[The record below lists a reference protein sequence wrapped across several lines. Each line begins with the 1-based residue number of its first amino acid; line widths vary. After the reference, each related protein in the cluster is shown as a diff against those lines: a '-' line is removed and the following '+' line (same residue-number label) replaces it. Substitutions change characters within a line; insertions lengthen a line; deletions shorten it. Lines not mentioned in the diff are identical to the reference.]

1 VPQDVKLPELAESV
15 VEGEVLKWLVAVG
28 DAVVVDQPIVEVMT
42 DKVTVELPSPLAG
55 VLAEIVA
62 PEGAVVPVGA
72 VLARVHVGG
81 GVAGAVAGAEPPGG
95 ANAPAPAPATPTAEP
110 GGRAATVTPPAVGG
124 GAAPPRATPTAG
136 GRERAA
142 SPLDG
147 EGDDA
152 DAADGV
158 AQGDEFSLFKASADD
173 DTALPTVRRR
183 AVGASDAG
191 ALAPRGGSAPASDA
205 PTALR
210 GAYGRVVAVPAARR
224 LARELGVPIEQV
236 LGSGP
241 AGRVRVDDVR
251 REAAHVAPAT
261 GGLPAAVRPVT
272 PKGYEERERR
282 VPLRGLR
289 RAITNQMVASHLHTV
304 RALHVDEADVTELVR
319 LRERLKPRAE
329 ARGVRLSY
337 LPLIM
342 KAVGQVLPAYPA
354 LASALDDVTQE
365 IVLRDYVNLGMAV
378 ATDAGLVVPVIRDV
392 DRKPLI
398 DVAEELQGLAA
409 KARDGKLAPDDV
421 RGGTFTITNIGSVGG
436 LFSFPI
442 INVPEAAILGVHAIR
457 KRPVVLPD
465 DTIAARPMLYLSLS
479 FDHRLVDG
487 ADAARFTNL
496 LIDLLQAPEAMLL
509 DA

>member
-1 VPQDVKLPELAESV
+1 V
-15 VEGEVLKWLVAVG
+15 
-28 DAVVVDQPIVEVMT
+28 
-42 DKVTVELPSPLAG
+42 
-55 VLAEIVA
+55 
-62 PEGAVVPVGA
+62 
-72 VLARVHVGG
+72 
-81 GVAGAVAGAEPPGG
+81 
-95 ANAPAPAPATPTAEP
+95 
-110 GGRAATVTPPAVGG
+110 
-124 GAAPPRATPTAG
+124 
-136 GRERAA
+136 
-142 SPLDG
+142 
-147 EGDDA
+147 
-152 DAADGV
+152 
-158 AQGDEFSLFKASADD
+158 
-173 DTALPTVRRR
+173 
-183 AVGASDAG
+183 
-191 ALAPRGGSAPASDA
+191 
-205 PTALR
+205 ALR

-251 REAAHVAPAT
+251 AQQGRVAPAA
-261 GGLPAAVRPVT
+261 GGLPSAVRPTT
-272 PKGYEERERR
+272 PKGYEDRERR
-282 VPLRGLR
+282 VPLRGVR
-289 RAITNQMVASHLHTV
+289 RAIAQQMVASHLHSV
-304 RALHVDEADVTELVR
+304 RTLHVDEADVTELVR

-342 KAVGQVLPAYPA
+342 KAVGQVLPSFPA
-354 LASALDDVTQE
+354 LASAYDEVTQE

-378 ATDAGLVVPVIRDV
+378 STDVGLVVPVVRDV

-409 KARDGKLAPDDV
+409 KAREGELAPDDV

-457 KRPVVLPD
+457 KRPVVLSD
-465 DTIAARPMLYLSLS
+465 DSIVPRPMLYLSLS

-487 ADAARFTNL
+487 VDAARFTNG
-496 LIDLLQAPEAMLL
+496 LIELLQEPEAMLL

>member
-1 VPQDVKLPELAESV
+1 VSHDVRLPELAESV

-28 DAVVVDQPIVEVMT
+28 DAVTVDQPIVEVMT

-55 VLAEIVA
+55 VVVEIVA

-72 VLARVHVGG
+72 VLVRIDVGG
-81 GVAGAVAGAEPPGG
+81 GVAAVSAGAEPTGV
-95 ANAPAPAPATPTAEP
+95 AHAPA
-110 GGRAATVTPPAVGG
+110 AAAATPPADSGEGTAPAGAATPGGVAGG
-124 GAAPPRATPTAG
+124 GASRRGGAAAPRAT
-136 GRERAA
+136 
-142 SPLDG
+142 
-147 EGDDA
+147 EGVSELE
-152 DAADGV
+152 DGV
-158 AQGDEFSLFKASADD
+158 AQGDEFSLFKASDAADGD
-173 DTALPTVRRR
+173 DLPIVRRR
-183 AVGASDAG
+183 AVGASGGG
-191 ALAPRGGSAPASDA
+191 ALATPVGSAPAPDA

-251 REAAHVAPAT
+251 RQATAVSPAA
-261 GGLPAAVRPVT
+261 GGLPAGVRPVT
-272 PKGYEERERR
+272 PKGYEDRERR

-289 RAITNQMVASHLHTV
+289 RAITNQMVASHLHSV
-304 RALHVDEADVTELVR
+304 RTLHVDEADVTELVR

-342 KAVGQVLPAYPA
+342 KAIGQVLPAYPA

-378 ATDAGLVVPVIRDV
+378 ATDAGLVVPVVRDV

-421 RGGTFTITNIGSVGG
+421 RGGTFTVTNIGSVGG

-487 ADAARFTNL
+487 ADAARFTNQ

>member
-1 VPQDVKLPELAESV
+1 VTEDFVLPELAESV
-15 VEGEVLKWLVAVG
+15 VEGEVVRWLVAVG
-28 DAVVVDQPIVEVMT
+28 DTVAVDQPLVEVMT
-42 DKVTVELPSPLAG
+42 DKVTVELPSPFAG
-55 VLAEIVA
+55 VVLEIVA
-62 PEGAVVPVGA
+62 REGDVVAVGGVLGRVGA
-72 VLARVHVGG
+72 AVP
-81 GVAGAVAGAEPPGG
+81 GAVAPGG
-95 ANAPAPAPATPTAEP
+95 ANAPGTAAPTRGVAAPDAPVPGAAAAESGGERSGDAGDDIEDDDRSLFRPSTDDASAVLPHVHRRGAGGVGAGAFAPVGATAPAPTPPTPTP
-110 GGRAATVTPPAVGG
+110 
-124 GAAPPRATPTAG
+124 
-136 GRERAA
+136 
-142 SPLDG
+142 
-147 EGDDA
+147 
-152 DAADGV
+152 
-158 AQGDEFSLFKASADD
+158 
-173 DTALPTVRRR
+173 
-183 AVGASDAG
+183 
-191 ALAPRGGSAPASDA
+191 
-205 PTALR
+205 LR
-210 GAYGRVVAVPAARR
+210 GAFGRVVAVPAARR

-241 AGRVRVDDVR
+241 SGRVRVEDVR
-251 REAAHVAPAT
+251 RQAAHVGPAT
-261 GGLPAAVRPVT
+261 AGGLPASVRPVT
-272 PKGYEERERR
+272 PKGYEDRERR

-289 RAITNQMVASHLHTV
+289 RAITHHMVASHLHSV
-304 RALHVDEADVTELVR
+304 RTLHVDEADVTELVR

-354 LASALDDVTQE
+354 LSSALDDVTQE
-365 IVLRDYVNLGMAV
+365 VVLRDYVNLGMAV
-378 ATDAGLVVPVIRDV
+378 ATDAGLVVPVVRDV

-409 KARDGKLAPDDV
+409 KARDGKLEPDDV

-465 DTIAARPMLYLSLS
+465 DTIVARPMLYLSVS

-487 ADAARFTNL
+487 ADAARFTNQ
-496 LIDLLQAPEAMLL
+496 LIDLLEAPEAMLL

>member
-1 VPQDVKLPELAESV
+1 MSQDVRLPELAESV
-15 VEGEVLKWLVAVG
+15 VEGEVLTWLVAVG

-55 VLAEIVA
+55 VVAEIVA
-62 PEGAVVPVGA
+62 PVGAVVPVGA
-72 VLARVHVGG
+72 VLVRIDVGG
-81 GVAGAVAGAEPPGG
+81 GVAAASAGAEPTGV
-95 ANAPAPAPATPTAEP
+95 ANAPAE
-110 GGRAATVTPPAVGG
+110 AAATPPADSGGGTTPAGAARPGGVAGG
-124 GAAPPRATPTAG
+124 GASRRGGAAAPHAT
-136 GRERAA
+136 
-142 SPLDG
+142 
-147 EGDDA
+147 EGVSEL
-152 DAADGV
+152 ADGI
-158 AQGDEFSLFKASADD
+158 AQGDEFSLFKASADAD
-173 DTALPTVRRR
+173 DAALPTVRRR
-183 AVGASDAG
+183 VVGASGGG
-191 ALAPRGGSAPASDA
+191 ALTTTAGSAPTPDA

-251 REAAHVAPAT
+251 RQAAHVAPAT

-272 PKGYEERERR
+272 PKGYEDRERR

-289 RAITNQMVASHLHTV
+289 RAITHQMLASHLHTV

-342 KAVGQVLPAYPA
+342 KAIGQVLPAYPA

-378 ATDAGLVVPVIRDV
+378 ATDAGLVVPVVRDV

-421 RGGTFTITNIGSVGG
+421 RGGTFTVTNIGTVGG

-465 DTIAARPMLYLSLS
+465 DVIAARPMLYLSLS

-487 ADAARFTNL
+487 ADAARFTNQ

>member
-1 VPQDVKLPELAESV
+1 VPKDFVLPELAESV
-15 VEGEVLKWLVAVG
+15 VEGEVVRWLVAEG
-28 DAVVVDQPIVEVMT
+28 DAVAADEPLVEVMT
-42 DKVTVELPSPLAG
+42 DKVTVELPAPFAG
-55 VLAEIVA
+55 VLSRIVA
-62 PEGAVVPVGA
+62 PEGAVLAVGA
-72 VLARVHVGG
+72 VLAQIETAGDAAESRPDGDAE
-81 GVAGAVAGAEPPGG
+81 VAGEDDDDRSLFRATSGGDAELPTLRRPAAGQRSQPPRRAAAAGAG
-95 ANAPAPAPATPTAEP
+95 PT
-110 GGRAATVTPPAVGG
+110 
-124 GAAPPRATPTAG
+124 GAAP
-136 GRERAA
+136 
-142 SPLDG
+142 
-147 EGDDA
+147 
-152 DAADGV
+152 
-158 AQGDEFSLFKASADD
+158 
-173 DTALPTVRRR
+173 
-183 AVGASDAG
+183 
-191 ALAPRGGSAPASDA
+191 
-205 PTALR
+205 ALR

-251 REAAHVAPAT
+251 AQQGRVAPAA
-261 GGLPAAVRPVT
+261 GGLPSAVRPTT
-272 PKGYEERERR
+272 PKGYEDRERR
-282 VPLRGLR
+282 VPLRGVR
-289 RAITNQMVASHLHTV
+289 RAIANQMVASHLHSV
-304 RALHVDEADVTELVR
+304 RTLHVDEADVTELVR

-342 KAVGQVLPAYPA
+342 KAIAQVLPAFPA
-354 LASALDDVTQE
+354 LASAFDEVTQE

-378 ATDAGLVVPVIRDV
+378 STDVGLVVPVVRDV

-409 KARDGKLAPDDV
+409 KARDGQLAPDDV
-421 RGGTFTITNIGSVGG
+421 RGGTFTVTNIGSVGG

-465 DTIAARPMLYLSLS
+465 DTIAARPMLYLSLA

-487 ADAARFTNL
+487 ADAARFTNA

>member
-1 VPQDVKLPELAESV
+1 VPEDVKLPELAESV
-15 VEGEVLKWLVAVG
+15 VEGEVLTWLLAVG
-28 DAVVVDQPIVEVMT
+28 DAVAVDQPLVEVMT
-42 DKVTVELPSPLAG
+42 DKVTVELPSPVAG
-55 VLAEIVA
+55 VLVEIVA
-62 PEGAVVPVGA
+62 AEGAVVAVGA
-72 VLARVHVGG
+72 VLARIDVGA
-81 GVAGAVAGAEPPGG
+81 GVAAARPEADAPDG
-95 ANAPAPAPATPTAEP
+95 ANASR
-110 GGRAATVTPPAVGG
+110 RAAATPPAGG
-124 GAAPPRATPTAG
+124 GATPPSAGLRAG
-136 GRERAA
+136 GGERAVA
-142 SPLDG
+142 RSSDAG
-147 EGDDA
+147 GDD
-152 DAADGV
+152 DEGGV
-158 AQGDEFSLFKASADD
+158 AQGDEFSLFRATADD
-173 DTALPTVRRR
+173 DAALPTIRRR
-183 AVGASDAG
+183 AVGAPVAG
-191 ALAPRGGSAPASDA
+191 ALAPSGGSAPATGA

-251 REAAHVAPAT
+251 RQAAHVAPAA
-261 GGLPAAVRPVT
+261 GGLPASVRPVT
-272 PKGYEERERR
+272 PKGYEDRERR
-282 VPLRGLR
+282 VPLRGVR
-289 RAITNQMVASHLHTV
+289 RAITNQMVASHLHSV
-304 RALHVDEADVTELVR
+304 RTLHVDEADVTELVR

-342 KAVGQVLPAYPA
+342 KAIGQALPAFPA

-378 ATDAGLVVPVIRDV
+378 ATDAGLVVPVVRDV

-421 RGGTFTITNIGSVGG
+421 RGGTFTVTNIGSVGG

-457 KRPVVLPD
+457 KRPVVLAD

-487 ADAARFTNL
+487 ADAARFTNQ

>member
-15 VEGEVLKWLVAVG
+15 VEGEVLTWLVAVG
-28 DAVVVDQPIVEVMT
+28 DTVVVDQPIVEVMT

-55 VLAEIVA
+55 VVTEIVT

-72 VLARVHVGG
+72 VLARIDVGR
-81 GVAGAVAGAEPPGG
+81 GVAAASAGAEPTGVTS
-95 ANAPAPAPATPTAEP
+95 APAEA
-110 GGRAATVTPPAVGG
+110 AATAAAGAG
-124 GAAPPRATPTAG
+124 EGAAPRAT
-136 GRERAA
+136 
-142 SPLDG
+142 
-147 EGDDA
+147 EGVSEV
-152 DAADGV
+152 ADGV
-158 AQGDEFSLFKASADD
+158 AQGDEFSLFKASADAD
-173 DTALPTVRRR
+173 GAHLPTVRRR
-183 AVGASDAG
+183 PGAGSGGGAWATAV
-191 ALAPRGGSAPASDA
+191 GSAPTTEPA
-205 PTALR
+205 PALR

-224 LARELGVPIEQV
+224 LARELGLPIEQV

-251 REAAHVAPAT
+251 RQAAHVAPAT

-272 PKGYEERERR
+272 PKGYEDRERR

-289 RAITNQMVASHLHTV
+289 RAITHQMVASHLHTV

-342 KAVGQVLPAYPA
+342 KAIGQVLPAYPA

-378 ATDAGLVVPVIRDV
+378 ATDAGLVVPVVRDV
-392 DRKPLI
+392 DRKPLV
-398 DVAEELQGLAA
+398 DVAEDLQGLAA
-409 KARDGKLAPDDV
+409 KAREGKLAPDDV
-421 RGGTFTITNIGSVGG
+421 RGGTFTVTNIGSVGG

-487 ADAARFTNL
+487 ADAARFTNQ

>member
-1 VPQDVKLPELAESV
+1 MLEDVNLPELAESV
-15 VEGEVLKWLVAVG
+15 VEGEVVRWLAAVG
-28 DAVVVDQPIVEVMT
+28 DAIAVDQPLVEVMT
-42 DKVTVELPSPLAG
+42 DKVTVELPSPFAG
-55 VLAEIVA
+55 VLVDILA

-72 VLARVHVGG
+72 VLGRID
-81 GVAGAVAGAEPPGG
+81 AGAAGA
-95 ANAPAPAPATPTAEP
+95 
-110 GGRAATVTPPAVGG
+110 
-124 GAAPPRATPTAG
+124 AAPPDVAG
-136 GRERAA
+136 G
-142 SPLDG
+142 PDDDG
-147 EGDDA
+147 EDHGLFRASDA
-152 DAADGV
+152 SFDAAIP
-158 AQGDEFSLFKASADD
+158 E
-173 DTALPTVRRR
+173 VRRR
-183 AVGASDAG
+183 ASGGGAPGASAPDGAAAGSPPPPDAF
-191 ALAPRGGSAPASDA
+191 AGG
-205 PTALR
+205 ALR

-251 REAAHVAPAT
+251 RQAAHVAPAT

-272 PKGYEERERR
+272 PKGYEDRERR
-282 VPLRGLR
+282 VPLRGVR
-289 RAITNQMVASHLHTV
+289 RAITNQMVASHLHSV
-304 RALHVDEADVTELVR
+304 RTLHVDEADVTELVR

-342 KAVGQVLPAYPA
+342 KAIGQVLPAFPA
-354 LASALDDVTQE
+354 LSSALDDVTQE
-365 IVLRDYVNLGMAV
+365 IVLRGYVNLGMAV
-378 ATDAGLVVPVIRDV
+378 ATDAGLLVPVVRDV

-409 KARDGKLAPDDV
+409 KAREGKLAPDDV
-421 RGGTFTITNIGSVGG
+421 RGGTFTVTNIGSVGG

-457 KRPVVLPD
+457 KRPVVLRD

-487 ADAARFTNL
+487 ADAARFTNQ

>member
-1 VPQDVKLPELAESV
+1 P
-15 VEGEVLKWLVAVG
+15 
-28 DAVVVDQPIVEVMT
+28 
-42 DKVTVELPSPLAG
+42 
-55 VLAEIVA
+55 
-62 PEGAVVPVGA
+62 
-72 VLARVHVGG
+72 
-81 GVAGAVAGAEPPGG
+81 
-95 ANAPAPAPATPTAEP
+95 
-110 GGRAATVTPPAVGG
+110 
-124 GAAPPRATPTAG
+124 
-136 GRERAA
+136 
-142 SPLDG
+142 
-147 EGDDA
+147 
-152 DAADGV
+152 
-158 AQGDEFSLFKASADD
+158 
-173 DTALPTVRRR
+173 
-183 AVGASDAG
+183 
-191 ALAPRGGSAPASDA
+191 GGSAPAAA
-205 PTALR
+205 PATALR

-251 REAAHVAPAT
+251 RQAAHVAPAS

-272 PKGYEERERR
+272 PKGYEDRERR

-289 RAITNQMVASHLHTV
+289 RAITNQMIASHLHSV
-304 RALHVDEADVTELVR
+304 RTLHVDEADVSELVR

-342 KAVGQVLPAYPA
+342 KAIGQVLPAYPA

-365 IVLRDYVNLGMAV
+365 VVLRDYVNLGMAV
-378 ATDAGLVVPVIRDV
+378 ATDAGLVVPVVRDV
-392 DRKPLI
+392 DRKSLI

-421 RGGTFTITNIGSVGG
+421 RGGTFTVTNIGSVGG

-487 ADAARFTNL
+487 ADAARFTNQ

>member
-1 VPQDVKLPELAESV
+1 
-15 VEGEVLKWLVAVG
+15 
-28 DAVVVDQPIVEVMT
+28 
-42 DKVTVELPSPLAG
+42 
-55 VLAEIVA
+55 
-62 PEGAVVPVGA
+62 
-72 VLARVHVGG
+72 
-81 GVAGAVAGAEPPGG
+81 
-95 ANAPAPAPATPTAEP
+95 
-110 GGRAATVTPPAVGG
+110 
-124 GAAPPRATPTAG
+124 
-136 GRERAA
+136 
-142 SPLDG
+142 
-147 EGDDA
+147 
-152 DAADGV
+152 
-158 AQGDEFSLFKASADD
+158 
-173 DTALPTVRRR
+173 
-183 AVGASDAG
+183 
-191 ALAPRGGSAPASDA
+191 
-205 PTALR
+205 
-210 GAYGRVVAVPAARR
+210 
-224 LARELGVPIEQV
+224 
-236 LGSGP
+236 
-241 AGRVRVDDVR
+241 VRVDDVR
-251 REAAHVAPAT
+251 RQAAHVAPAS

-272 PKGYEERERR
+272 PSGYEDRERR

-289 RAITNQMVASHLHTV
+289 RAITHQMVASHLHSV
-304 RALHVDEADVTELVR
+304 RTLHVDEADVTELVR

-342 KAVGQVLPAYPA
+342 KAIGQVLPAFPA
-354 LASALDDVTQE
+354 LASALDDVNQE

-378 ATDAGLVVPVIRDV
+378 ATDAGLVVPVVRDV

-398 DVAEELQGLAA
+398 DVAEELQGLAT

-421 RGGTFTITNIGSVGG
+421 RGGTFTVTNIGSVGG

-487 ADAARFTNL
+487 ADAARFTNQ

>member
-1 VPQDVKLPELAESV
+1 VPKDFVLPELAESV
-15 VEGEVLKWLVAVG
+15 VEGEVVRWMVAEG
-28 DAVVVDQPIVEVMT
+28 DRVEADQPLVEVMT
-42 DKVTVELPSPLAG
+42 DKVTVELPAPFAG
-55 VLAEIVA
+55 VLVRILA
-62 PEGAVVPVGA
+62 PEGAVLAVGA
-72 VLARVHVGG
+72 VLAQIDTAEAARPAQG
-81 GVAGAVAGAEPPGG
+81 GVADSASAPSNAGATSTVAAPSAPLDGDGDDDRGLFRAASTSGG
-95 ANAPAPAPATPTAEP
+95 TPLPKVRRPAPSGPRPS
-110 GGRAATVTPPAVGG
+110 GNGG
-124 GAAPPRATPTAG
+124 GATSRGPATDPT
-136 GRERAA
+136 
-142 SPLDG
+142 P
-147 EGDDA
+147 
-152 DAADGV
+152 
-158 AQGDEFSLFKASADD
+158 
-173 DTALPTVRRR
+173 
-183 AVGASDAG
+183 AV
-191 ALAPRGGSAPASDA
+191 
-205 PTALR
+205 LR

-251 REAAHVAPAT
+251 AQQGRVAPAT
-261 GGLPAAVRPVT
+261 GGLPSAVRPTT
-272 PKGYEERERR
+272 PKGYEDRERR
-282 VPLRGLR
+282 VPLRGVR
-289 RAITNQMVASHLHTV
+289 RAIAQQMVASHLHSV
-304 RALHVDEADVTELVR
+304 RTLHVDEADVTELVR

-342 KAVGQVLPAYPA
+342 KAVGQVLPSFPA
-354 LASALDDVTQE
+354 LASAYDEVTQE

-378 ATDAGLVVPVIRDV
+378 ATDVGLVVPVVRDV

-409 KARDGKLAPDDV
+409 KARDGGLAPDDV

-457 KRPVVLPD
+457 KRPVVLSD
-465 DTIAARPMLYLSLS
+465 DSIVPRPMLYLSLS

-487 ADAARFTNL
+487 ADAARFTNG
-496 LIDLLQAPEAMLL
+496 LIDLLQEPEAMLL